1 MASYSGRNAVSSFL
15 MISHMMIAYDGCNQ
29 RWLYALDKVCSERPS
44 LCFGKVGDCP
54 DDSSTV
60 SVPLM
65 RVCPCPISG
74 AVCFFTSA
82 NILIEGICCS
92 SIIEVRSRV

>member
-1 MASYSGRNAVSSFL
+1 MF
-15 MISHMMIAYDGCNQ
+15 
-29 RWLYALDKVCSERPS
+29 W
-44 LCFGKVGDCP
+44 KVGDCP

-92 SIIEVRSRV
+92 SINRGKVEGIRFEG